1 MKNFI
6 QPGDTLTIP
15 APAAVASG
23 GVVVAGGLV
32 GIASTDAAS
41 GEPVAVALRGVFLLP
56 KGAGAIS
63 LGATLHWD
71 GAAVTTDADDGEDP
85 PVAYPR
91 IGRAAEGVGGS
102 AGVIRVLLG

>member
-41 GEPVAVALRGVFLLP
+41 GEPVAVALRGVFFLP

-71 GAAVTTDADDGEDP
+71 GAAVTTDDSGDN
-85 PVAYPR
+85 PR
-91 IGRAAEGVGGS
+91 IGRAAEGVGSG
-102 AGVIRVLLG
+102 AGMIRVLLG